1 MVLQNTKRLL
11 GGNRI
16 GAKTFSDA
24 PKGVFQTARGWIM
37 SAATRNMPRKA
48 IINYEE
54 RGGLRS

>member
-1 MVLQNTKRLL
+1 MLQNTKRLL

-54 RGGLRS
+54 RL

>member
-1 MVLQNTKRLL
+1 MLQNTKRLL

-37 SAATRNMPRKA
+37 SAATRNMRAKQLL
-48 IINYEE
+48 IMKNEE
-54 RGGLRS
+54 D